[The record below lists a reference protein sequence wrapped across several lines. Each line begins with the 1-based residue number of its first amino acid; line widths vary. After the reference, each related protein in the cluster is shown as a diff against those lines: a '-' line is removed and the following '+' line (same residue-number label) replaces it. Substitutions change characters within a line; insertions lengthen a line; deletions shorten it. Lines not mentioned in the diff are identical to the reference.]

1 MERKTIDKILVTMST
16 TYTRDEEV
24 RMNEA
29 AS

>member
-1 MERKTIDKILVTMST
+1 MKRKTIDEILVTMSN
-16 TYTRDEEV
+16 TYTRIEKV